1 MAELTGLEPLLR
13 LLSDGAV
20 HSGEALGE
28 ALGISRAAVW
38 KQLQKLQ
45 AAGVEVNAVKGSG
58 YQLATALDLLDGKTL
73 AAELRRSLRL
83 PFTLQ
88 VDTQVASTNREA
100 MAWAATAAADSGI
113 FIALAEQQSAG
124 RGRRGRD
131 WVSPLAA
138 NIYLSLVASFSAGAA
153 ALEGLSLADG
163 VAVRRALQR
172 FDCETQLKW
181 PNDILCAE
189 KKLGGILLEMT
200 GDPVGDCRVVIGVG
214 LNVAM
219 PADAAGAIGQPWTD
233 LRTELGVVPRRT
245 ELALALIEEVVE
257 VTTHFQSR
265 GFSYWRDEWLQA
277 SAWTAQAV
285 QVEGPAGVLS
295 GVMIGVDDSGALL
308 LQDHTGSVQRIVGGE
323 LSLRREGGER

>member
-113 FIALAEQQSAG
+113 F
-124 RGRRGRD
+124 
-131 WVSPLAA
+131 
-138 NIYLSLVASFSAGAA
+138 
-153 ALEGLSLADG
+153 
-163 VAVRRALQR
+163 
-172 FDCETQLKW
+172 
-181 PNDILCAE
+181 
-189 KKLGGILLEMT
+189 
-200 GDPVGDCRVVIGVG
+200 
-214 LNVAM
+214 
-219 PADAAGAIGQPWTD
+219 
-233 LRTELGVVPRRT
+233 
-245 ELALALIEEVVE
+245 
-257 VTTHFQSR
+257 
-265 GFSYWRDEWLQA
+265 
-277 SAWTAQAV
+277 
-285 QVEGPAGVLS
+285 
-295 GVMIGVDDSGALL
+295 
-308 LQDHTGSVQRIVGGE
+308 
-323 LSLRREGGER
+323 